1 MQKQMRL
8 VIKQLANK
16 QNIEENLPKYA
27 NFMSDTYYEYSLI
40 QLAMNLYTLQERSQ
54 EYVSADSYVEE
65 ALYAIQKFT
74 GFYVF
79 DKKYENREEDRR
91 QINEIRNRITAKMR
105 ILTSYTDA
113 LQIYE
118 YILNRLEYSYEI
130 VDDDID
136 VDAYSKK
143 IFQYLFKEND
153 KMVVNSKI
161 QMVVSQ
167 LPVRITKSR
176 FYDIIN
182 ESLRIYTGT
191 ECSSV
196 DDFAETIRACS
207 GLYKPD
213 GFETEYPVLHDMLSE
228 LDKLDYMNLSKEDW
242 QYYTDKLKEMAAYIE
257 NIVTDYLL
265 LEDIVNEVYAVM
277 TASVYVTEGTKEMG
291 YATKVLECVLEA
303 MANETPISETAED
316 CFFALEGAPEELSE
330 KLMQGEGLLFDVWSG
345 QQDKLKEA
353 SLLEQYA
360 DLNLISKLLC
370 NSVFIDLKPD
380 SLEPEIAD
388 SLYIN
393 QVRDKLVEE
402 FTRSFAS
409 QGKLVNRARMAMVLG
424 NVPVFFNS
432 QQEIS
437 DYLTYSLEHCNN
449 NCELKAVVN
458 IIDEMIEDDNY

>member
-1 MQKQMRL
+1 MQKQDRL
-8 VIKQLANK
+8 VIKQLGNK
-16 QNIEENLPKYA
+16 QNVEENLPKYA
-27 NFMSDTYYEYSLI
+27 DFMSHTYYEYSLI

-54 EYVSADSYVEE
+54 EYVSTDSYVEE

-74 GFYVF
+74 GFYVL
-79 DKKYENREEDRR
+79 DKKYENREKDRKE
-91 QINEIRNRITAKMR
+91 IHEIRNRITAKMR

-118 YILNRLEYSYEI
+118 YILNRLEYSYEM
-130 VDDDID
+130 VDDDFD
-136 VDAYSKK
+136 VDAYSQKV
-143 IFQYLFKEND
+143 FQYLFHEND

-176 FYDIIN
+176 FYDILN
-182 ESLRIYTGT
+182 ESLKIYTGT

-207 GLYKPD
+207 GLYRPE
-213 GFETEYPVLHDMLSE
+213 GFETEYPVLHEVLKE
-228 LDKLDYMNLSKEDW
+228 LEGLDYLNLSQEQW
-242 QYYTDKLKEMAAYIE
+242 QYYSDRLKEMATYIE

-277 TASVYVTEGTKEMG
+277 TASVYVKEETKEMG

-303 MANETPISETAED
+303 MANETPISEMAED
-316 CFFALEGAPEELSE
+316 CFFALEGAPEALSE
-330 KLMQGEGLLFDVWSG
+330 KLMQGEGLLFDVWSE
-345 QQDKLKEA
+345 QQDALKQTG
-353 SLLEQYA
+353 LTEQYA

-370 NSVFIDLKPD
+370 NSIFIDLKPD
-380 SLEPEIAD
+380 VLEPEIAD

-402 FTRSFAS
+402 FSISFAS
-409 QGKLVNRARMAMVLG
+409 QNKLVNRARMAMVLG

-437 DYLTYSLEHCNN
+437 DYLSYSLQHCNN
-449 NCELKAVVN
+449 NSELKAVVA
-458 IIDEMIEDDNY
+458 IIDEMMEED

>member
-1 MQKQMRL
+1 MQKQDRL
-8 VIKQLANK
+8 VIKQLGNK
-16 QNIEENLPKYA
+16 QNVEENLPKYA
-27 NFMSDTYYEYSLI
+27 DFMSHTYYEYSLI

-54 EYVSADSYVEE
+54 EYVSTDSYVEE

-74 GFYVF
+74 GFYVL
-79 DKKYENREEDRR
+79 DKKYENREKDRKE
-91 QINEIRNRITAKMR
+91 IHEIRNRITAKMR

-118 YILNRLEYSYEI
+118 YILNRLEYSYEM
-130 VDDDID
+130 VDVDFD
-136 VDAYSKK
+136 VDAYSQKV
-143 IFQYLFKEND
+143 FQYLFHEND

-176 FYDIIN
+176 FYDILN
-182 ESLRIYTGT
+182 ESLKIYTGT

-207 GLYKPD
+207 GLYRPE
-213 GFETEYPVLHDMLSE
+213 GFETEYPVLHEVLKE
-228 LDKLDYMNLSKEDW
+228 LEGLDYLNLSQEQW
-242 QYYTDKLKEMAAYIE
+242 QYYSDRLKEMATYIE

-277 TASVYVTEGTKEMG
+277 TASVYVKEETKEMG

-303 MANETPISETAED
+303 MANETPISEMAED
-316 CFFALEGAPEELSE
+316 CFFALEGAPEALSE
-330 KLMQGEGLLFDVWSG
+330 KLMQGEGLLFDVWSE
-345 QQDKLKEA
+345 QQDTLKQTG
-353 SLLEQYA
+353 LTEQYA

-370 NSVFIDLKPD
+370 NSIFIDLKPD
-380 SLEPEIAD
+380 VLEPEIAD

-402 FTRSFAS
+402 FSISFAS
-409 QGKLVNRARMAMVLG
+409 QNKLVNRARMAMVLG

-437 DYLTYSLEHCNN
+437 DYLSYSLQHCNN
-449 NCELKAVVN
+449 NSELKAVVA
-458 IIDEMIEDDNY
+458 IIDEMMEED

>member
-1 MQKQMRL
+1 MQKQDRL

-16 QNIEENLPKYA
+16 QNVEENLPKYA
-27 NFMSDTYYEYSLI
+27 DFMSHTYYEYSLI

-54 EYVSADSYVEE
+54 EYVSTDSYVEE

-74 GFYVF
+74 GFYVL
-79 DKKYENREEDRR
+79 DKKYENREKDRNE
-91 QINEIRNRITAKMR
+91 IHEIRNRITAKMR

-118 YILNRLEYSYEI
+118 YILNRLEYSYEM
-130 VDDDID
+130 VDDDFD
-136 VDAYSKK
+136 VDAYSQKV
-143 IFQYLFKEND
+143 FQYLFHEND

-176 FYDIIN
+176 FYDILN
-182 ESLRIYTGT
+182 ESLKIYTGT

-207 GLYKPD
+207 GLYRPE
-213 GFETEYPVLHDMLSE
+213 GFETEYPVLHEVLKE
-228 LDKLDYMNLSKEDW
+228 LEGLDYLNLSQEQW
-242 QYYTDKLKEMAAYIE
+242 QYYSDRLKEMATYIE

-277 TASVYVTEGTKEMG
+277 TASVYVKEETKEMG

-303 MANETPISETAED
+303 MANETPISEMAED
-316 CFFALEGAPEELSE
+316 CFFALEGAPEALSE
-330 KLMQGEGLLFDVWSG
+330 KLMQGEGLLFDVWSE
-345 QQDKLKEA
+345 QQDTLKQTG
-353 SLLEQYA
+353 LTEQYA

-370 NSVFIDLKPD
+370 NSIFIDLKPD
-380 SLEPEIAD
+380 VLEPEIAD

-402 FTRSFAS
+402 FSISFAS
-409 QGKLVNRARMAMVLG
+409 QNKLVNRARMAMVLG

-437 DYLTYSLEHCNN
+437 DYLSYSLQHCNN
-449 NCELKAVVN
+449 NSELKAVVA
-458 IIDEMIEDDNY
+458 IIDEMMEED

>member
-1 MQKQMRL
+1 MQKQDRL
-8 VIKQLANK
+8 VIKQLGNK
-16 QNIEENLPKYA
+16 QNLEENLPKYA
-27 NFMSDTYYEYSLI
+27 DFMSRTYYEYSLI

-54 EYVSADSYVEE
+54 EYVSTDPYVEE

-74 GFYVF
+74 GFYVL
-79 DKKYENREEDRR
+79 DKKYENREKDRKE
-91 QINEIRNRITAKMR
+91 IHEIRNRITAKMR

-118 YILNRLEYSYEI
+118 YILNRLEYSYEM
-130 VDDDID
+130 VDDDFD
-136 VDAYSKK
+136 VDAYSQKV
-143 IFQYLFKEND
+143 FQYLFHEND

-176 FYDIIN
+176 FYDILN
-182 ESLRIYTGT
+182 ESLKIYTGT

-207 GLYKPD
+207 GLYRPE
-213 GFETEYPVLHDMLSE
+213 GFETEYPVLQEVLKE
-228 LDKLDYMNLSKEDW
+228 LEGLDYLNLSQEQW
-242 QYYTDKLKEMAAYIE
+242 QYYSDRLKEMATYIE

-277 TASVYVTEGTKEMG
+277 TASVYVKEETKEMG

-303 MANETPISETAED
+303 MANETPISEMAED
-316 CFFALEGAPEELSE
+316 CFFALEGAPEALSE
-330 KLMQGEGLLFDVWSG
+330 KLMQGEGLLFDVWSE
-345 QQDKLKEA
+345 QQDALKQTG
-353 SLLEQYA
+353 LTEQYA

-370 NSVFIDLKPD
+370 NSIFIDLKPD
-380 SLEPEIAD
+380 VLEPEIAD

-402 FTRSFAS
+402 FSISFAS
-409 QGKLVNRARMAMVLG
+409 QNKLVNRARMAMVLG

-437 DYLTYSLEHCNN
+437 DYLSYSLQHCNN
-449 NCELKAVVN
+449 NSELKAVVA
-458 IIDEMIEDDNY
+458 IIDEMMEED